1 MDFEKDNLIFSSIA
15 GRPTNEVSVACC
27 RSKGNIIVVPE
38 SVIHEGKKYVV
49 TEIGRYITTQ
59 SYTKTTADKRY
70 KTGVRVTGTESY
82 ATIYGWS
89 GVTKVYIPSTIRVIN
104 SMDNQSLSACDGE
117 STIESIVV
125 GKPKFSL
132 LQLFLEKKEWG
143 KFMLP
148 EGLQTIGDYA
158 FKGCQKLT
166 SITIPNTLKSIGT
179 GAFKGCTS
187 LMSITISEGVTSIG
201 LGAFKGCTSL
211 TSIIVDHNNKV
222 FDSRDNCNAIIE
234 SATNTLITACQETI
248 IPNSVT
254 SIGNEA
260 FDGCSTLTSIVIPN
274 SVTSIGNEAFASCSS
289 LTSIV
294 IPNSVTSIGSDAFFG
309 CSSLT
314 AITIPNSVTR
324 IGDDTFSSC
333 SSLIS
338 ITIPNGVTSIGSDA
352 FFGCSSLTAITIPN
366 SVTRIGDNAFKG
378 CKSIRSIIIPNSVK
392 ELGKGCFEGCTNIEE
407 IIIHND
413 PENVRIT
420 FIGED
425 DIYGTKFKR
434 HTDMR
439 AYKDRYHYCGQ
450 ESWCSKIKFIG
461 PNGKPNNY

>member
-15 GRPTNEVSVACC
+15 GRPSNEVSVACC

-187 LMSITISEGVTSIG
+187 L
-201 LGAFKGCTSL
+201 

-234 SATNTLITACQETI
+234 SATNTLITACQKTI
-248 IPNSVT
+248 IPNNVT

-274 SVTSIGNEAFASCSS
+274 SVTSIGSDAFLGCFS
-289 LTSIV
+289 LTSV
-294 IPNSVTSIGSDAFFG
+294 TIPNSVTSIGYGAFRG
-309 CSSLT
+309 CESLT
-314 AITIPNSVTR
+314 NVTIPNSVT
-324 IGDDTFSSC
+324 
-333 SSLIS
+333 
-338 ITIPNGVTSIGSDA
+338 SIGWDA

-425 DIYGTKFKR
+425 DIYGTKFER